1 MLKLSDSHHGFRIKT
16 TTTNLVKEYPKHIKG
31 FRGFTYVPVNKKY
44 CYHSPILNLSS
55 CGENFGFL
63 VNTKMIICN
72 LPSNDYWCTIW
83 IQSSFLFLRSLIYS
97 VSHEVL
103 LVKALFCGGIH
114 TGFLMGT
121 TIMHYIKGH
130 PRNIT
135 AIFVVKMAYWFYIR

>member
-1 MLKLSDSHHGFRIKT
+1 MGGSVLSFLKAEWKVSDTDSTHW
-16 TTTNLVKEYPKHIKG
+16 
-31 FRGFTYVPVNKKY
+31 
-44 CYHSPILNLSS
+44 
-55 CGENFGFL
+55 
-63 VNTKMIICN
+63 
-72 LPSNDYWCTIW
+72 PSNDYWCTIW

-135 AIFVVKMAYWFYIR
+135 AIFVVKMAYWFYIRSKFSSQEDKFNIGLW